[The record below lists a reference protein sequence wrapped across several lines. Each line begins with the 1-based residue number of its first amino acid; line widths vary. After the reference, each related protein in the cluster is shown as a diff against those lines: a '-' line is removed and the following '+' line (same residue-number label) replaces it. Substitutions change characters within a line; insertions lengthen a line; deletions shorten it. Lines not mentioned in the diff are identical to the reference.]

1 MLILGINFLI
11 LGEAAPFSLLFLREK
26 FLRKERTNDKKHA
39 FIIKSTNVIFVKC
52 LINKIFWLFAARKTD
67 SKQPENID
75 KEIIEILKCNGKISR
90 KDLALI
96 LNKTEGSIRHH
107 LNKLQEK
114 WIIKHQGQDKGGYW
128 EVIYE
133 A

>member
-1 MLILGINFLI
+1 MLILGINVLI

-114 WIIKHQGQDKGGYW
+114 GIIKHQGPDKGGYW

>member
-1 MLILGINFLI
+1 MVI
-11 LGEAAPFSLLFLREK
+11 PFNRDGFN
-26 FLRKERTNDKKHA
+26 T
-39 FIIKSTNVIFVKC
+39 
-52 LINKIFWLFAARKTD
+52 AARKTD

-75 KEIIEILKCNGKISR
+75 KEIIEILKSNGKISR

-114 WIIKHQGQDKGGYW
+114 GIIKHQGTDIKHFRANGCKRLKITSRSVDSKTVPPKPNRFLVSKWVYKDIK
-128 EVIYE
+128 ELE
-133 A
+133 L

>member
-1 MLILGINFLI
+1 MVI
-11 LGEAAPFSLLFLREK
+11 PFNRDGFN
-26 FLRKERTNDKKHA
+26 T
-39 FIIKSTNVIFVKC
+39 
-52 LINKIFWLFAARKTD
+52 AARKND

-75 KEIIEILKCNGKISR
+75 KEIIEILKSNGKISR

-114 WIIKHQGQDKGGYW
+114 GIINHQGPDKGGYW
-128 EVIYE
+128 EVIN
-133 A
+133 

>member
-1 MLILGINFLI
+1 MFFSDFYINVVI
-11 LGEAAPFSLLFLREK
+11 PFNRDGFN
-26 FLRKERTNDKKHA
+26 T
-39 FIIKSTNVIFVKC
+39 
-52 LINKIFWLFAARKTD
+52 ARKTD

-75 KEIIEILKCNGKISR
+75 KEIIEILKSNGKISR

-114 WIIKHQGQDKGGYW
+114 GIIKHQGPDKGGYW
-128 EVIYE
+128 EVIDE